1 MLFCQSGWE
10 KTLTKIFNTT
20 IMEELKEKIE
30 KFIVDNK
37 LEFNDWGSASFSSD
51 LNGNCVV
58 LAGFLCYL
66 LVEEEKEHSEGVDI
80 IQSLGLS
87 AEAEIELERVFDFAW
102 YSNYENFWE
111 TEEAKEEYIF

>member
-20 IMEELKEKIE
+20 IMEELKEKVE
-30 KFIVDNK
+30 KFIVDNE
-37 LEFNDWGSASFSSD
+37 LEFNDSD
-51 LNGNCVV
+51 SGLNGYCVV

-80 IQSLGLS
+80 IQSLGLLT
-87 AEAEIELERVFDFAW
+87 EAEIELERVFDFAW
-102 YSNYENFWE
+102 YSNYENFWK
-111 TEEAKEEYIF
+111 TEDAKEEYIF